1 MGHVSEL
8 ASNRARIV
16 VHGLLTIAAL
26 FIGAGAIVLMR
37 GGDDSVTATHEE
49 VVVPNVAPAKPKTL
63 PPITLPNIDVA
74 KPNRVM
80 ATR

>member
-37 GGDDSVTATHEE
+37 GGDDSVTAMHQE
-49 VVVPNVAPAKPKTL
+49 VVVPNVAPATPKTL